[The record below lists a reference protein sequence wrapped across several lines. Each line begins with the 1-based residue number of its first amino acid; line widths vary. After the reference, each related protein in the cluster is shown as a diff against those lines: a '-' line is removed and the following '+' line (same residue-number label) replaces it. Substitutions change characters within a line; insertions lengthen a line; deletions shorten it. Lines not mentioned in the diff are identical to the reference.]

1 MRAQSGYQPSLWG
14 SDTYR
19 AMQTAI
25 AGQLKMRYAPPKEL
39 TPTLMDL
46 LAAIDNQPSDPGQ

>member
-1 MRAQSGYQPSLWG
+1 MRVQSGHQPSLWV
-14 SDTYR
+14 SDTVR

-25 AGQLKMRYAPPKEL
+25 AGQLKMRYEPPREL
-39 TPTLMDL
+39 TPTLTDL